1 MHKRVG
7 EVDTMLNAT
16 VSELSLNK
24 HKICAKVYN
33 LSFLKH
39 RFIHLT
45 IFFQP
50 NRANIDKTWPTGEEQ
65 GKTKPNGVK
74 RRKAGPTRATRAK
87 LGEMWPNTPTGAKK
101 CQTGLILANFGRT

>member
-1 MHKRVG
+1 MNKRVG
-7 EVDTMLNAT
+7 EVVTMLNAT

-50 NRANIDKTWPTGEEQ
+50 NRANMGKTWPTGAEQ
-65 GKTKPNGVK
+65 GKTEPNGVK
-74 RRKAGPTRATRAK
+74 RRKAGPK
-87 LGEMWPNTPTGAKK
+87 LGKIWPNTPTGAKK
-101 CQTGLILANFGRT
+101 CQTGLILANFGQT